1 MNSEFEKELHLLLND
16 GLKTNPLRIEYE
28 EKVRGLAALR
38 ASLLADGHSVE
49 ETARILHE
57 RRRALGLKY
66 KEAAPPLF
74 CEYIYDM
81 TERKYGDP
89 LGPTY
94 EMLRKRKTP
103 EQIMESASRTIQD
116 LSDRLTVD
124 GFKEWYEK
132 RQK

>member
-1 MNSEFEKELHLLLND
+1 MSAKSD
-16 GLKTNPLRIEYE
+16 P
-28 EKVRGLAALR
+28 A
-38 ASLLADGHSVE
+38 
-49 ETARILHE
+49 
-57 RRRALGLKY
+57 
-66 KEAAPPLF
+66 
-74 CEYIYDM
+74 
-81 TERKYGDP
+81 ERKYGDP

>member
-1 MNSEFEKELHLLLND
+1 MIMNSEFEN
-16 GLKTNPLRIEYE
+16 
-28 EKVRGLAALR
+28 
-38 ASLLADGHSVE
+38 
-49 ETARILHE
+49 E
-57 RRRALGLKY
+57 RRRSLGHIY

-89 LGPTY
+89 LGLTY
-94 EMLRKRKTP
+94 EMLRKKKTP
-103 EQIMESASRTIQD
+103 EQIMESASRPIKN
-116 LSDRLTVD
+116 LNDRLTIG